1 MHAPPPAPGTREKRL
16 SRRFLSGTIH
26 YKNGTFHMFYCS
38 TGNKKYRLI
47 PQSAHKSATCFHAKS
62 TASCLPC
69 EPLPARRPFAGRPD
83 ALSMQNKNQ
92 RIRHIHEPNR
102 PQTVRCHTHKQTRGL
117 RTKAACRTRATSQ
130 PSPIFAWPAPL
141 PPLYAEAVRIGS
153 GALGSLQHS
162 REGYTCARAM
172 RGPGTAESPANAG
185 MHMSGLW
192 RAGSIALH
200 CVSCLRTVSVGHPT
214 DTNVRIIGSHK

>member
-92 RIRHIHEPNR
+92 RIRHIHEPDR
-102 PQTVRCHTHKQTRGL
+102 PQTVRCHAHKQTRGL

-130 PSPIFAWPAPL
+130 PLPIFAWPAPL
-141 PPLYAEAVRIGS
+141 PPAVRGGCQNRLRRARIAATFAGRVYMRARDAWPRHS
-153 GALGSLQHS
+153 GKPSERRHAHVRSLAGRVNRTS
-162 REGYTCARAM
+162 LRIV
-172 RGPGTAESPANAG
+172 PANCFSRSPDR
-185 MHMSGLW
+185 HQRSDH
-192 RAGSIALH
+192 RES
-200 CVSCLRTVSVGHPT
+200 
-214 DTNVRIIGSHK
+214 